1 MVVQSY
7 IQIFSASW
15 VTTILYN
22 YGATLCDLHWNIHKQ
37 LILIWAGYYSWG
49 RQWQTQIITK
59 VRVFT
64 KDRVSTS
71 RQPSISILPFY
82 ALPCLAP
89 PAPPIYQPVPH
100 LLQEWIQ
107 DWIHKNIS
115 YCLQPKSSACLI
127 LFLLS
132 FYCSSPHPPT
142 QKKQLIFLSL
152 TLQPECKIFWEWGR
166 GRGYAFINNFWAPV
180 V

>member
-1 MVVQSY
+1 MALVCPQHSWPHMIEVAPCIWLYGRTSKFFQLHGLLLFCIIMGLHSAISTEIY
-7 IQIFSASW
+7 INSLFWS
-15 VTTILYN
+15 
-22 YGATLCDLHWNIHKQ
+22 
-37 LILIWAGYYSWG
+37 AGYCSWG

-132 FYCSSPHPPT
+132 IYCSSPHPPT
-142 QKKQLIFLSL
+142 QK
-152 TLQPECKIFWEWGR
+152 
-166 GRGYAFINNFWAPV
+166 NNSFFSI
-180 V
+180 

>member
-1 MVVQSY
+1 MALVCPQHSWPHMIEVAPCIWLYGRTSKFFQLHGLLLFCIIMGLRSAISTEIY
-7 IQIFSASW
+7 INSLFWS
-15 VTTILYN
+15 
-22 YGATLCDLHWNIHKQ
+22 
-37 LILIWAGYYSWG
+37 AGYCSWG

-64 KDRVSTS
+64 KDSLNQQATIYFNSSLLRPA
-71 RQPSISILPFY
+71 Q
-82 ALPCLAP
+82 CLAP

-127 LFLLS
+127 LFQFLL
-132 FYCSSPHPPT
+132 
-142 QKKQLIFLSL
+142 
-152 TLQPECKIFWEWGR
+152 
-166 GRGYAFINNFWAPV
+166 
-180 V
+180 

>member
-1 MVVQSY
+1 MALVCPQHSWPHMIEVAPCIWLYGRTSKFFQLHGLLLFCIIMGLRSAISAEIY
-7 IQIFSASW
+7 INSLFWS
-15 VTTILYN
+15 
-22 YGATLCDLHWNIHKQ
+22 
-37 LILIWAGYYSWG
+37 AGYCSWG

-59 VRVFT
+59 GRVFT

-127 LFLLS
+127 LFILS

-142 QKKQLIFLSL
+142 QK
-152 TLQPECKIFWEWGR
+152 
-166 GRGYAFINNFWAPV
+166 NNSFFSI
-180 V
+180 